1 MKNYILIA
9 VSCFVLCSCVSIQPI
24 QLMHTYQ
31 ETPYSFTVQKSTD
44 EVWSKII
51 DVFSEKGF
59 TINTIDKSSGLIIT
73 TDYSFAGSI
82 AYELPSGLISDSTAF
97 VVASTEG
104 LDFSSENR
112 IVPNIV
118 NGNFNVRIKQE
129 GQGTK
134 VAVNITNLRAKSSA
148 YLNTIKQNTEFQA
161 KSTGVFER
169 KLEELIKEKGS
180 N

>member
-9 VSCFVLCSCVSIQPI
+9 VSCFVLCSCASIQPV
-24 QLMHTYQ
+24 QLLNIYQ
-31 ETPYSFTVQKSTD
+31 ETPYSFTVKKSND

-51 DVFSEKGF
+51 DIFSEKGF
-59 TINTIDKSSGLIIT
+59 TINTIDKSSGLIISS
-73 TDYSFAGSI
+73 DYSFNNLVT
-82 AYELPSGLISDSTAF
+82 YEMMNGMVNDTTAF
-97 VVASTEG
+97 IVVSKEALTT
-104 LDFSSENR
+104 DMTQK
-112 IVPNIV
+112 IIPDMV

-161 KSTGVFER
+161 KSTGVFEK
-169 KLEELIKEKGS
+169 KLEELIKK
-180 N
+180 